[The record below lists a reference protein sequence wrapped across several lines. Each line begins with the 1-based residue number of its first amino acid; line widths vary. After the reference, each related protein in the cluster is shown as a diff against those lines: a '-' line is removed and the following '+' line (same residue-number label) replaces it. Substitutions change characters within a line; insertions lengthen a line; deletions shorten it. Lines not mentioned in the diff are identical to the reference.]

1 MISKNKMWLR
11 ISSEL
16 KEIGRSKQMTENIMT
31 RIRKLDY
38 VDHQV
43 STTQDHQRRD

>member
-31 RIRKLDY
+31 RIRKLDH
-38 VDHQV
+38 VDHQI
-43 STTQDHQRRD
+43 STSQDDKRRD